1 VIRDFDFHPRE
12 DYVRVFDQPPEGV
25 LRLDDEVFVAQTRY
39 DDVVLRHFAFR
50 DHWFKINVTTDLN
63 GDLIETAPS
72 PGVPA
77 YAYTI
82 DLATPML
89 RDGEGGSEAVYAVDL
104 EVDVLVRADGSTYV
118 VADLDD
124 FRAAIRN
131 GLISAAE
138 TRGVRAGLDHLT
150 SLIEGGGLLKF
161 CDHAYPWGAAP
172 APEALP
178 RRTVPQSDVPRL
190 QTGKR
195 LTWTAESTS

>member
-1 VIRDFDFHPRE
+1 MLRDHDFHPRE
-12 DYVRVFDQPPEGV
+12 DHVRVFDLPPEGV

-72 PGVPA
+72 PGLS
-77 YAYTI
+77 AYTYNI

-89 RDGEGGSEAVYAVDL
+89 HAGEALYAVDL

-118 VADLDD
+118 VTDLDD
-124 FRAAIRN
+124 FRSAIRD

-138 TRGVRAGLDHLT
+138 TSGVRAGLDHLT
-150 SLIEGGGLLKF
+150 DLIESGGLLKF
-161 CDHAYPWGAAP
+161 CDHAYPWGPAP
-172 APEALP
+172 APRALP
-178 RRTVPQSDVPRL
+178 QRTVPQSDVPWL
-190 QTGKR
+190 QPGKR
-195 LTWTAESTS
+195 LTWRAESTS